1 MKMRRRTNPTVAT
14 IVVLMATAIA
24 GTPRLSAGEPAAVEQ
39 LRINQLQFIGTHNSY
54 HVRDPAKPNK
64 NFPDWSYSHAPLDVQ
79 LERGV
84 RSFEL
89 DLQYRNGEFQVFHVA
104 KLDEGSTC
112 RTLKEGLETIRRW
125 ADAHSRHLPISILF
139 ELKQEGPMLDPTVK
153 TPDAAALDQLDRVL
167 LSVFPRDRTITPDD
181 VRGSAATLRDAVQ
194 KSGWPTLESARGKV
208 FYILHDE
215 RKERDLYTHD
225 HPSLKGRVM
234 FVRSDES
241 RDDAATLV
249 MDDPRGREHSA
260 PGEGR
265 LFHPH
270 AGRLGPADEG
280 AATGRSAHGRPRQRS
295 PDREHRLPARR
306 STGSDGIRRRVQA
319 NRRPRRSGSCR
330 SGPGQSG
337 EWAGDAARAGAR
349 PVNESPNVPR
359 PSLRSDRP
367 KSSPTTIILLP
378 TFDRF

>member
-1 MKMRRRTNPTVAT
+1 MNTRGQLNPAVAT
-14 IVVLMATAIA
+14 FVVLMAAAVA
-24 GTPRLSAGEPAAVEQ
+24 GRPQLSAGEPAAVEQ
-39 LRINQLQFIGTHNSY
+39 LRINELQFLGTHNSY

-104 KLDEGSTC
+104 MLDEGSTC
-112 RTLKEGLETIRRW
+112 RTLKEGLETVRRW
-125 ADAHSRHLPISILF
+125 ADTHSRHLPISILF

-153 TPDAAALDQLDRVL
+153 IPDAAALDQLDRLL

-181 VRGSAATLRDAVQ
+181 VRGRAATLRDAVQ
-194 KSGWPTLESARGKV
+194 NSGWPTLESARGKV

-215 RKERDLYTHD
+215 RKERELYTHD

-249 MDDPRGREHSA
+249 MDDPRDANIPRLVKAGYFIRTRADSGLRTKGPRPA
-260 PGEGR
+260 ARRTAAFASGAQIVSTDFPPGEAQAQTG
-265 LFHPH
+265 FVVEF
-270 AGRLGPADEG
+270 EG
-280 AATGRSAHGRPRQRS
+280 AP
-295 PDREHRLPARR
+295 
-306 STGSDGIRRRVQA
+306 
-319 NRRPRRSGSCR
+319 
-330 SGPGQSG
+330 PGQVNPG
-337 EWAGDAARAGAR
+337 RVN
-349 PVNESPNVPR
+349 PVNGPET
-359 PSLRSDRP
+359 LRGQALDR
-367 KSSPTTIILLP
+367 
-378 TFDRF
+378 

>member
-1 MKMRRRTNPTVAT
+1 MDITTTNLARRANRTVAAL
-14 IVVLMATAIA
+14 VLLLFGALVGRAE
-24 GTPRLSAGEPAAVEQ
+24 LSAAEPAAVEQ

-64 NFPDWSYSHAPLDVQ
+64 SFPDWSYSHAPLDLQ

-112 RTLKEGLETIRRW
+112 RTLKEGLETVRRW
-125 ADAHSRHLPISILF
+125 SEAHSRHLPISILF
-139 ELKQEGPMLDPTVK
+139 ELKQEGPTLDPTVK
-153 TPDAAALDQLDRVL
+153 IPDAAALDKLDHLL

-181 VRGSAATLRDAVQ
+181 VRGGADTLREGVQ
-194 KSGWPTLESARGKV
+194 KGGWPTLEAARGKV

-215 RKERDLYTHD
+215 GKERDLYTHE

-249 MDDPRGREHSA
+249 MDNPRNANIPRLVRAGYFIRTRADSGLKTKGPRPIARRTAAFTSGAQIVSTDFPPGETQPETGFVVEFPGTA
-260 PGEGR
+260 PG
-265 LFHPH
+265 
-270 AGRLGPADEG
+270 
-280 AATGRSAHGRPRQRS
+280 QIN
-295 PDREHRLPARR
+295 PAR
-306 STGSDGIRRRVQA
+306 V
-319 NRRPRRSGSCR
+319 N
-330 SGPGQSG
+330 
-337 EWAGDAARAGAR
+337 
-349 PVNESPNVPR
+349 PVNGPET
-359 PSLRSDRP
+359 LRGQPLDP
-367 KSSPTTIILLP
+367 
-378 TFDRF
+378 